1 MEGLWEL
8 LSRLDRLSGRGGWG
22 GEGVPGL
29 ARRWAPGPCARPL
42 FGLNPRRLFARDSKA
57 WSALE
62 PDTAGPAVPEAHV
75 CQSLGASVHLWNRL
89 RGVRPRFWA
98 CSPMQVH
105 LVPFGARLKP
115 VGG

>member
-42 FGLNPRRLFARDSKA
+42 FCLNPRRLFARDSKA

-62 PDTAGPAVPEAHV
+62 PDTAVPLCLRHTCVSHWGPQCTCVTA
-75 CQSLGASVHLWNRL
+75 
-89 RGVRPRFWA
+89 
-98 CSPMQVH
+98 
-105 LVPFGARLKP
+105 
-115 VGG
+115 